1 MCSMRLEPSKEKA
14 RYERLKMVG
23 CGLVLVFMGVLRLR
37 QGLDVVTHSTGQ
49 PMFSWG
55 LIAVGVVCIILSLIP
70 NSWVRVQLISGSP
83 AVVRINGVNE

>member
-1 MCSMRLEPSKEKA
+1 MRLEPSKEKA

-55 LIAVGVVCIILSLIP
+55 LIAGGVVCIILSLIP
-70 NSWVRVQLISGSP
+70 NSWVAS
-83 AVVRINGVNE
+83 AVDQRIARRSSNKRSQ